1 MLNFVQIR
9 CGSSYS
15 NAQAGLTPQQRL
27 SSCAFVQIRRGSS
40 YSNTQ
45 AGLGLAHTQLCTGT
59 LQQLVLQC
67 TGGTRHPPV
76 WVILHR
82 CPATVRTRCQQCQK
96 RTITTTPTT
105 PLHHTPYSTPT
116 TATRC
121 PLYQTC
127 ATILATPTATT
138 HKQGK
143 WYCHYYEAYHCY
155 QHYTCYKPTRHRKL
169 VRTLV
174 QQTLTPHT

>member
-1 MLNFVQIR
+1 MYMVR
-9 CGSSYS
+9 SRSGSSLYRY
-15 NAQAGLTPQQRL
+15 AAAARP
-27 SSCAFVQIRRGSS
+27 AMHRRDEK
-40 YSNTQ
+40 
-45 AGLGLAHTQLCTGT
+45 LCTGT

-82 CPATVRTRCQQCQK
+82 CPATVRPRCQQRQK

-138 HKQGK
+138 HKQGT
-143 WYCHYYEAYHCY
+143 HYSTLPHPLVHYHRSYSLSSLPDLC
-155 QHYTCYKPTRHRKL
+155 
-169 VRTLV
+169 
-174 QQTLTPHT
+174 